1 MSEVFRP
8 YERLVEITILGKTF
22 LVPERNSLL
31 RAFQFISPETIPYGR
46 FCWNQ
51 ECQYCR
57 VDCQLSDDDQ
67 ARPILSCK
75 FIVSEGMNISNLAPE
90 LVGCLRT
97 ENSGRRTSSG
107 RPPAAVRGR
116 RCHSYGKRQLGPVER
131 RLPTGA
137 ARPEIAQNRGPEAV
151 AILEQFGACG
161 RGGAA
166 DRRFT
171 AAATKFGSCLGISPR
186 VLATELAARPVSV
199 IWVMA
204 TGTNWPNGDEV
215 WRMC

>member
-57 VDCQLSDDDQ
+57 VNCQLSDEDQ

-75 FIVSEGMNISNLAPE
+75 FIVSEGMTISELAPE

-97 ENSGRRTSSG
+97 
-107 RPPAAVRGR
+107 
-116 RCHSYGKRQLGPVER
+116 KLGP
-131 RLPTGA
+131 
-137 ARPEIAQNRGPEAV
+137 AQV
-151 AILEQFGACG
+151 V
-161 RGGAA
+161 
-166 DRRFT
+166 
-171 AAATKFGSCLGISPR
+171 AATVPEEPQAGSGAGALDGANALDS
-186 VLATELAARPVSV
+186 S
-199 IWVMA
+199 
-204 TGTNWPNGDEV
+204 TGTNGASGQ
-215 WRMC
+215 

>member
-1 MSEVFRP
+1 MGDVFRP
-8 YERLVEITILGKTF
+8 YEKLVEITILGKTF

-57 VDCQLSDDDQ
+57 VNCQLSDDDQ

-97 ENSGRRTSSG
+97 KLGKAETIAEPAAPIAAIAAESSAPAEAPAANVPEQLSGR
-107 RPPAAVRGR
+107 
-116 RCHSYGKRQLGPVER
+116 
-131 RLPTGA
+131 
-137 ARPEIAQNRGPEAV
+137 
-151 AILEQFGACG
+151 
-161 RGGAA
+161 
-166 DRRFT
+166 
-171 AAATKFGSCLGISPR
+171 
-186 VLATELAARPVSV
+186 
-199 IWVMA
+199 
-204 TGTNWPNGDEV
+204 
-215 WRMC
+215 